1 MDVTTAILLGII
13 QGLTEFLPVSS
24 SGHLVIFQ
32 NLFGLTEP
40 ELYYDV
46 SVHLGTLLAV
56 VIFYRRR
63 LLAMLRAGSEAVT
76 GGTFKASGSRDP
88 QSLQFLWMVLI
99 GSIPTAII
107 GLAIKSQADRIFAS
121 LPLVG
126 VCLIVTGM
134 LLLLTGVVDRRRE
147 GHESPPSGRHAPRIA
162 DALVLGVAQGL
173 AILPGISRS
182 GTTIS
187 VGLFLGLD
195 RSAAAAFSFI
205 LSIPAILGA
214 ALLVLKDAL
223 HDTAFDPLTCLI
235 GAGVSFSVGYVSLR
249 FLVFIVN
256 KGHLNY
262 FTPYCW
268 LLGLFALWH

>member
-1 MDVTTAILLGII
+1 MDVTTAVLLGII

-56 VIFYRRR
+56 VIFYRSR
-63 LLAMLRAGSEAVT
+63 LLAMLRAGLEAVT
-76 GGTFKASGSRDP
+76 GGTLKAAGSKDP

-99 GSIPTAII
+99 ASIPTAII
-107 GLAIKSQADRIFAS
+107 GLAIKSHADSIFGS
-121 LPLVG
+121 LRLVG
-126 VCLIVTGM
+126 VCLIVTGS
-134 LLLLTGVVDRRRE
+134 LLLLTGIVGRRRD
-147 GHESPPSGRHAPRIA
+147 GHDSAQSGRSAPRLS
-162 DALVLGVAQGL
+162 DALLLGIAQGL

-205 LSIPAILGA
+205 LSISAILGA
-214 ALLVLKDAL
+214 ALLVLKDAV
-223 HDTAFDPLTCLI
+223 HDSAFDPMPCLI
-235 GAGVSFSVGYVSLR
+235 GIAVSFVVGYLSLR

>member
-1 MDVTTAILLGII
+1 MDVTTAVLLGII

-40 ELYYDV
+40 ELYFDV

-56 VIFYRRR
+56 VIFYRSR
-63 LLAMLRAGSEAVT
+63 LLAMLRVGLEAVT
-76 GGTFKASGSRDP
+76 GGTLKAAESKDP

-107 GLAIKSQADRIFAS
+107 GLAIKSHADSIFGS
-121 LPLVG
+121 LRLVG
-126 VCLIVTGM
+126 GCLIVTGS
-134 LLLLTGVVDRRRE
+134 LLLLTGVVGRRR
-147 GHESPPSGRHAPRIA
+147 GGRDAAQSGRPAPKLS
-162 DALVLGVAQGL
+162 DALLLGIAQGL

-223 HDTAFDPLTCLI
+223 HDAAFDSLSCLI
-235 GAGVSFSVGYVSLR
+235 GTAVSFVVGYLSLR

-268 LLGLFALWH
+268 LIGLFALWH